1 MSQYR
6 TTGHDVMQPA
16 RAKAEKPGKIG
27 EQKLGVYDHGPN
39 GELRLRGQ
47 CGPAMTSIGV
57 SRFHGKLGSKI
68 QIVSGKRAWVA
79 PDRNVVG
86 GFGSAQK
93 AKLAAQLRTDK
104 GSVKR

>member
-1 MSQYR
+1 MKFR
-6 TTGHDVMQPA
+6 TTGHDVMRPA
-16 RAKAEKPGKIG
+16 RAKVGKPGKIG
-27 EQKLGVYDHGPN
+27 ANKIAVYDHGPD

-47 CGPAMTSIGV
+47 CGPAMTSSGV

-68 QIVSGKRAWVA
+68 QIVSGKKAWVA

-86 GFGSAQK
+86 GFGLAQK

-104 GSVKR
+104 GSVR